1 MLRNR
6 RVVSLQMARLTI
18 AAVAAWAVSAGASS
32 NYAQT
37 QSQSAASAPPVYEYD
52 VVSVKPSDPAN
63 TGKPGNGTSSS
74 PDAFS
79 AKSSFLINLVDYAYG
94 IRNPEQLVGAPGW
107 ISSER
112 FDLDAKMESSVM
124 DALQKLSKEDRTLA
138 RQQML
143 QAVLADRFKLVAHRE
158 TRELQIY
165 TLVIAKSGM
174 KMKEAKPGDT
184 YPNGFK
190 PPNGIPAAGSMTF
203 QAGPSG
209 IMITGQG
216 APMAILIPTISR
228 EVGRLVVDK
237 TGLTGN
243 YDFKFQ
249 YTPETYHPPS
259 NLSEGGGAGSMP
271 LPPDFGAI
279 SIFTAVQEQ
288 LGLKLESVKAPI
300 EVVVID
306 HVERP
311 SGNQE

>member
-1 MLRNR
+1 VSDNR
-6 RVVSLQMARLTI
+6 VAVSVQVTCMAMVTI
-18 AAVAAWAVSAGASS
+18 ATLIGIVGASPVK
-32 NYAQT
+32 A
-37 QSQSAASAPPVYEYD
+37 QSQSGATAPPVYEYD

-63 TGKPGNGTSSS
+63 TGKPGSGTQSS
-74 PDAFS
+74 PDSFT
-79 AKSSFLINLVDYAYG
+79 AKSMALVFLVDAAYG

-107 ISSER
+107 TSNER

-124 DALQKLSKEDRTLA
+124 EALQKLSREDRTLA

-143 QAVLADRFKLVAHRE
+143 QTVLADRFKLVTHRE

-165 TLVIAKSGM
+165 NLVIAKSGV
-174 KMKEAKPGDT
+174 KMKEAKPGDN
-184 YPNGFK
+184 YPNGFHL
-190 PPNGIPAAGSMTF
+190 PDGRGGGAGSMLF

-209 IMITGQG
+209 VMMTCQG
-216 APMAILIPTISR
+216 VGLAQFISTISR
-228 EVGRLVVDK
+228 EVGRMVVDK

-243 YDFKFQ
+243 YDFIFQ
-249 YTPETYHPPS
+249 YTPETYHAPAT
-259 NLSEGGGAGSMP
+259 LGEGGGSML

-306 HVERP
+306 HIERP
-311 SGNQE
+311 SGN